1 MRFKKSFG
9 QNFLRDKR
17 FVNRV
22 ISSMEL
28 NGDIVIEIGPGSGQI
43 TRHLAHKA
51 RKLYCVEKDTNL
63 ISLLKERFASDSTRF
78 INSDILTFDLSF
90 LKEKSVVFGNI
101 PFNIS
106 NRLIRYLIIN
116 REFIKKGYFT
126 FQKEFA
132 RKLAASFHTKEYGYL
147 SCLIQYYADV
157 KIIFDIPRSAFYPVP
172 GVDASFIT
180 IKFFDKPQVRAKN
193 EDFLFK
199 LIRNAFSARRKKIIN
214 ALLGFGGKEYISR
227 VLNNINIDEGLRPQ
241 DLSLKDY
248 CNIADVLSSRHT
260 QNII

>member
-9 QNFLRDKR
+9 QNFLRDKH
-17 FVNRV
+17 FVHRV

-28 NGDIVIEIGPGSGQI
+28 NDDIVIEIGPGSGQI
-43 TRHLAHKA
+43 TRHLVSKA
-51 RKLYCVEKDTNL
+51 KKLYCVEKDTNL
-63 ISLLKERFASDSTRF
+63 ISLLEERFASNSTQF
-78 INSDILTFDLSF
+78 INSDILAFDLSF
-90 LKEKSVVFGNI
+90 LKEKSVVVGNI

-106 NRLIRYLIIN
+106 NRLVRYLISN
-116 REFIKKGYFT
+116 REFIKEGYFT

-132 RKLAASFHTKEYGYL
+132 RKLTASLHAKEYGYL
-147 SCLIQYYADV
+147 SCLIQYYADIKV
-157 KIIFDIPRSAFYPVP
+157 IFDIPRSAFYPVP
-172 GVDASFIT
+172 KVDASFIR

-214 ALLGFGGKEYISR
+214 ALLGFGDKEYISR
-227 VLNNINIDEGLRPQ
+227 VLKSINIDGGLRPQ

-248 CNIADVLSSRHT
+248 CI
-260 QNII
+260 